1 MYEFFAK
8 NRRAFWIFSAS
19 MRNTQFLTNR
29 IEGQIL
35 FISVNY
41 NLSHRNSYFL
51 FSALFGDNHLDNGHF
66 DHVRS
71 DLLLATLKKTYKIY
85 IKHLVSESWG
95 WWSVLIGPFYI
106 PDYGRIK
113 RVIGLLDV
121 FLCKRKTALLCS
133 TTVTF
138 LSYMFIYV
146 LVVIKIHCAE
156 LTTFDSLWSMPSL
169 LSTTTLTLSAITSL
183 GAVLQLSTTFVWLYF
198 GYWMLVKWI
207 LQLKRRLP

>member
-1 MYEFFAK
+1 MFAVMCS
-8 NRRAFWIFSAS
+8 W
-19 MRNTQFLTNR
+19 Q
-29 IEGQIL
+29 
-35 FISVNY
+35 
-41 NLSHRNSYFL
+41 H
-51 FSALFGDNHLDNGHF
+51 
-66 DHVRS
+66 
-71 DLLLATLKKTYKIY
+71 KKIYKIY

-95 WWSVLIGPFYI
+95 WWSVHIGPFYI
-106 PDYGRIK
+106 PDYGRMK

-121 FLCKRKTALLCS
+121 FLCKRKTALLCA

-183 GAVLQLSTTFVWLYF
+183 GAVLQLSTTFVWLYV
-198 GYWMLVKWI
+198 GYWMLVLSIFYISQRLTLWYFVFLYLIFLSQQVLYFLLSTLVLTLYIEVVLSLSIKLI
-207 LQLKRRLP
+207 LQLKRRLPWFVHEIIFRNMIQ